1 MWERLGAVD
10 WAGLEHNYGSAE
22 DVPGLLHRCAGPD
35 PTNAEEAAGELLNLL
50 FHQGGWICSAASAA
64 LPFLLHLAA
73 DPHAPSRR
81 TVLELVGMLAAEGGQ
96 VTERFMDPGWAPAWE
111 RVLPEVLA
119 LLADPEPEI
128 RRAAADAAGACTS
141 PGALLLPELLRCWRA
156 ERDPVTRL
164 DLVLALGQA
173 LRRERP
179 VTGPTRS
186 SPPPLTARLSGVS
199 ASSGGGAHAR
209 GR

>member
-119 LLADPEPEI
+119 LLADPS
-128 RRAAADAAGACTS
+128 RRSGA
-141 PGALLLPELLRCWRA
+141 P
-156 ERDPVTRL
+156 
-164 DLVLALGQA
+164 
-173 LRRERP
+173 RP
-179 VTGPTRS
+179 VPVPAPVRSCCPNSCGAGGRRGTR
-186 SPPPLTARLSGVS
+186 
-199 ASSGGGAHAR
+199 
-209 GR
+209 